1 MRWLGR
7 VAERRVSVVV
17 SVAVSVS
24 VAVAVLWPADIAR
37 AQFERSGAPPPTGVL
52 QPGASLTLDADAGDL
67 ETNPAQLGW
76 LRSWSVLLVHTE
88 LLAGARYLGQG
99 TGAFLGFKVPLLPL
113 SVGLGAQVL
122 RPGAEFGERYPTLGK
137 LSLGLALQPKQWLSL
152 GLGAH
157 VFVSPAS
164 PVRNGLT
171 TLDAGITVRPTPWLS
186 LATVLRDLSNTTWAG
201 LPLQRRWEFEI
212 GVKPLASDR
221 LSFAVGIAVGE
232 RRKDLSPRAVIQG
245 EPWPGFSL
253 FADATWLRR
262 DLDSGDGMERRVD
275 DVRFTVGL
283 RLNFERV
290 GIGAAFVGG
299 APGLPGGVAAGVSV
313 SMRISGDRYRTVNR
327 DRKRVLLV
335 DLGEGV
341 DARTHW
347 RRLTL
352 LHGAARQRGVRAV
365 LVKIGGGLGWGVSE
379 EVRRAFAAL
388 RKRGKK
394 VIVYLYAATA
404 QGYYMAL
411 AADRILLFPG
421 GGLRFAGLVSVR
433 LYFKKVLDK
442 LGIRAQIY
450 RYGEYKSAPEA
461 FTAEGPSPAAS
472 KVRDAL
478 LDDFVGRYH
487 AALATRPKIRSV
499 VRARQ
504 VLAKGPFNAKEALT
518 LGLVDKLVFP
528 DKVPDEVHK
537 ILGRRLNI
545 EPPPNRARKPRDWG
559 LAPVVAVVAVEG
571 DIVDGDS
578 RTLPLIGRR
587 LAGARTLIKLLGG
600 LANESRVKAV
610 VLRVDTGGG
619 SALGSEALWRTVQQ
633 LAKIKPV
640 VASLGNVAASG
651 GYFVAAPAKIIYAE
665 PSCITGSIGIFAGK
679 ADLSGLLAKVGI
691 GVDIK
696 KRGGAR
702 AGVDTPYRPYTPAE
716 QAALKKKLRYYYLR
730 FVDAVAAGRK
740 KLGKR
745 AKVLPLAAGRVWSGA
760 QARQKGLVDRSG
772 GLYEAVQAARKLAGL
787 RAGDGHRVVVLP
799 RPGKSLLGRL
809 VRFFVKSPKPMS
821 RSHLSPLIQKLLA
834 PLSRIPPSLLVSGP
848 DTPQARLP
856 YDITIR

>member
-1 MRWLGR
+1 MVRLVGF
-7 VAERRVSVVV
+7 VPLVIAFLVV
-17 SVAVSVS
+17 
-24 VAVAVLWPADIAR
+24 WPAGSAL
-37 AQFERSGAPPPTGVL
+37 AQFERSGAPPPTGVF
-52 QPGASLTLDADAGDL
+52 QPGSSLTLSADAGDL
-67 ETNPAQLGW
+67 DTNPAQAGW

-88 LLAGARYLGQG
+88 MLAGARYLGQG
-99 TGAFLGFKVPLLPL
+99 TGAFLGFRMPLLPVSL
-113 SVGLGAQVL
+113 SLGAQLL
-122 RPGAEFGERYPTLGK
+122 RPGQEFGDRYPTMGK
-137 LSLGLALQPKQWLSL
+137 LSLGLAIQPKEWLSV
-152 GLGAH
+152 GLGGH
-157 VFVSPAS
+157 VFVTPSS
-164 PVRNGLT
+164 PVRTGLA
-171 TLDAGITVRPTPWLS
+171 TLDAGITARPTDWLS
-186 LATVLRDLSNTTWAG
+186 LAMVLRDLTNPVWAG

-212 GVKPLASDR
+212 GVKPLASGR
-221 LSFAVGIAVGE
+221 LAFALGISVGE
-232 RRKDLSPRAVIQG
+232 RRQDLGPRAVLQG
-245 EPWPGFSL
+245 EPWPGFTL

-262 DLDSGDGMERRVD
+262 DLDSGDGVERRVD

-283 RLNFERV
+283 RLDFERV

-299 APGLPGGVAAGVSV
+299 APGLTGGVAAGVSV
-313 SMRISGDRYRTVNR
+313 SMRISGDRYPTVNR

-335 DLGEGV
+335 DLGDGV

-347 RRLTL
+347 RRLSV

-365 LVKIGGGLGWGVSE
+365 LVKIGDGLGWGVSE
-379 EVRRAFAAL
+379 EVRRAFAAI

-394 VIVYLYAATA
+394 VIVYLYASTA

-421 GGLRFAGLVSVR
+421 GGLRFAGLVSIR
-433 LYFKKVLDK
+433 MYFKKVLDK
-442 LGIRAQIY
+442 LGIRAQIF

-461 FTAEGPSPAAS
+461 FTAEGPSEAAS

-478 LDDFVGRYH
+478 LDDFVGRFY

-504 VLAKGPFNAKEALT
+504 VLAKGPFNAKEALA

-537 ILGRRLNI
+537 ILGRQLNI
-545 EPPPNRARKPRDWG
+545 EPPPKKPRKPRDWG

-578 RTLPLIGRR
+578 RTLPLLGRR
-587 LAGARTLIKLLGG
+587 LAGARTLIKLLGA
-600 LANESRVKAV
+600 LAAEARVKAV

-619 SALGSEALWRTVQQ
+619 SALGSEAIWRTVQQ
-633 LAKIKPV
+633 LAKLKPV

-665 PSCITGSIGIFAGK
+665 PSCVTGSIGIFAGK

-696 KRGGAR
+696 KRGGAL
-702 AGVDTPYRPYTPAE
+702 AGVESPYRPYTPAQE
-716 QAALKKKLRYYYLR
+716 AALKKKLRYYYLR

-760 QARQKGLVDRSG
+760 QARKRGLVDRAG
-772 GLYEAVQAARKLAGL
+772 GLYEAVQAARKLGGL
-787 RAGDGHRVVVLP
+787 REGDGHRVVVLP
-799 RPGKSLLGRL
+799 RPQTTFLRRL
-809 VRFFVKSPKPMS
+809 VKYFVKSPQPMS
-821 RSHLSPLIQKLLA
+821 RLSPLVKKLLA
-834 PLSRIPPSLLVSGP
+834 PLSRIPPSLLMSAP